1 MADEIL
7 DEFQQPYTYML
18 SSKEEDKNEEYRYRL
33 LSNIFLDS
41 TYNPKDDPKYL

>member
-33 LSNIFLDS
+33 LSNIFLD
-41 TYNPKDDPKYL
+41 